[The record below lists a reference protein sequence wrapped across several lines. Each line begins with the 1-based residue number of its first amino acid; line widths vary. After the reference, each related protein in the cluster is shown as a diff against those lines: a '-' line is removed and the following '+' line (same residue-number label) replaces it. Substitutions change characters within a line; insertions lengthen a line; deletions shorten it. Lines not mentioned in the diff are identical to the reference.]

1 MTASWSSRLA
11 FYLGTVGA
19 AVGLGSIWRFP
30 FLAGTSGGFAFIFV
44 FLIACLAIATPLLVA
59 EFLIGR
65 WSRRSPPQAAGDVAA
80 SVGASRAWNAIGWLG
95 AIACYLVFTYYPMIA
110 GWVLAYT
117 WKFASGAF
125 AGMDAPE
132 VGAHFRSFLADPVRI
147 AAWHLG
153 FLVFAGGISALGLNR
168 GIETA
173 NRIRAPALLSILLLL
188 AAYSLATG
196 DVARGLAFAF
206 APDFS
211 KLTAEVV
218 LAAIGQSFY
227 ATGVGIAMMMA
238 YGSYVS
244 RDVSLWR
251 AALVISG
258 SVIVVS
264 LLATLMIFP
273 LVFAYGMNPAQGPEL
288 VFDVLPRAF
297 AAMPAGRLIGTLFFV
312 LLVFAALTPTIASME
327 PVAAWLEQ
335 RFGLSRPA
343 AVAVVAASGWVC
355 GLASVLSFNLWAGWR
370 PLASIALFSQ
380 MTPFALIDFTASNI
394 LMPIGALLASVFVG
408 WRIAA
413 HIPPE
418 ELEAMAPPVRRLVL
432 LLLRYLCPVAI
443 AAVLLAAFI

>member
-1 MTASWSSRLA
+1 MPAWSSRLA
-11 FYLGTVGA
+11 FHLGTVGA

-30 FLAGTSGGFAFIFV
+30 YLAGTSGGFAFVFV
-44 FLIACLAIATPLLVA
+44 FLLACLVIATPLLVA

-65 WSRRSPPQAAGDVAA
+65 WSRRNPPEAAGQIAA
-80 SVGASRAWNAIGWLG
+80 SIGASRRWNVIGWLG

-125 AGMDAPE
+125 SGLDPPAVA
-132 VGAHFRSFLADPVRI
+132 AHFRSFLADPVAL
-147 AAWHLG
+147 AAWHLV
-153 FLVFAGGISALGLNR
+153 FLVFAAGISALGLNR

-173 NRIRAPALLSILLLL
+173 NRIRAPGLLAILLVLV
-188 AAYSLATG
+188 AWSLATG

-211 KLTAEVV
+211 RLTPSVV

-238 YGSYVS
+238 YGAYVS
-244 RDVSLWR
+244 HEVSLWR

-258 SVIVVS
+258 SIVLVS

-288 VFDVLPRAF
+288 VFEVLPRAF

-312 LLVFAALTPTIASME
+312 LLLLAALTPTIASIE

-335 RFGLSRPA
+335 RFGFSRPA
-343 AVAVVAASGWVC
+343 AVGLVAASGWVC
-355 GLASVLSFNLWAGWR
+355 GLASVLSFNRWAGWH
-370 PLASIALFSQ
+370 PLASVPPFAG
-380 MTPFALIDFTASNI
+380 MTPFELVDFTAANI
-394 LMPIGALLASVFVG
+394 LMPVGALLVSLFVG
-408 WRIAA
+408 WRIAG
-413 HIPPE
+413 HIPAR

-432 LLLRYLCPVAI
+432 ALLRYLCPLAI
-443 AAVLLAAFI
+443 AAVLIAAFA